1 MRDAPTACRH
11 TVSGTISLR
20 SRGTFH
26 HSLTVLS
33 AIGHQG
39 IFRLNGWS
47 RQIHTGFLGPRA
59 TWEIRKRA
67 VQISATGVLPS
78 TPGLSHALRLPIRF
92 LTLRPAGRPIKHT
105 PTTPHAQPL
114 PGLTHIRFGLIRFR
128 SPLLPESR
136 LFSLP
141 AGTEMFH
148 FPAFPPHCLCVQQR
162 VTAHDDCRVS
172 PFGHPRI
179 KAQLAAPRGLSR
191 PLTSFIGS
199 WCQGIHRAPLKTWP
213 HKNPTTPPPEGSVA
227 AGLHKPCYYRVRRC
241 SRPLCSSQ
249 RTTSHHLPAPAG
261 PGTPTGGTAVR
272 GRDGPVREET
282 VARSLRTQQRAY
294 DPVLRPIRVP
304 HATEVT
310 PYWGPTEAGGRTGQR
325 STLEHC
331 PGHQRLPGMRNR
343 HGPSTAL
350 DHQTQS
356 GGQCSLE
363 RR

>member
-1 MRDAPTACRH
+1 MSKPISDAPTACRH

-39 IFRLNGWS
+39 IFRLSGWS

-59 TWEIRKRA
+59 TWETNKQA
-67 VQISATGVLPS
+67 TTISATGVLPS
-78 TPGLSHALRLPIRF
+78 TPGLSHALRLSQWF
-92 LTLRPAGRPIKHT
+92 LTHPAAGRRLKLA

-114 PGLTHIRFGLIRFR
+114 PGITHIRFSLIQFR

-179 KAQLAAPRGLSR
+179 TARLTAPRGLSR
-191 PLTSFIGS
+191 PPTSFIGS

-213 HKNPTTPPPEGSVA
+213 QMLASTVQFSNNDQSSTTPA
-227 AGLHKPCYYRVRRC
+227 W
-241 SRPLCSSQ
+241 
-249 RTTSHHLPAPAG
+249 TPAH
-261 PGTPTGGTAVR
+261 R
-272 GRDGPVREET
+272 GIIPSD
-282 VARSLRTQQRAY
+282 TQQRARHS
-294 DPVLRPIRVP
+294 PSACSVFHAEAVL
-304 HATEVT
+304 TEKQSET
-310 PYWGPTEAGGRTGQR
+310 MPNSQR
-325 STLEHC
+325 STHEQTVQDIR
-331 PGHQRLPGMRNR
+331 PQSAMR
-343 HGPSTAL
+343 
-350 DHQTQS
+350 
-356 GGQCSLE
+356 SLE